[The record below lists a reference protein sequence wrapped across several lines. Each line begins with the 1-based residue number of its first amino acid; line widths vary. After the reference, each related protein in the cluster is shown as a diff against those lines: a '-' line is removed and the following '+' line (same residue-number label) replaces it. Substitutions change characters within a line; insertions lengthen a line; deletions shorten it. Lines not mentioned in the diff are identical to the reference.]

1 MTTIGFIGSGK
12 IGSTV
17 ARLAVDAGHD
27 VVLSNSRGPET
38 LADLVSELGPHA
50 RAATP
55 EEAAE
60 AGDLVVVTI
69 PQKAYREVPRGPLA
83 GKPVLDTINYYPQRD
98 GNVPELDDGSTTSTE
113 LLQAHLAD
121 AHVVKVFN
129 NINFRHLA
137 TLGRPA
143 GDAER
148 SALAIAG
155 DDAGAKA
162 AVTEFLDSIGYD
174 AYDAGPLA
182 EGRRFQ
188 VGAPAYGAPYAPDGL
203 TGPGA
208 PVSAER
214 LAEAV
219 AAASS

>member
-1 MTTIGFIGSGK
+1 VTTIGFIGSGK

-17 ARLAVDAGHD
+17 ARLALDAGHQ
-27 VVLSNSRGPET
+27 VVMSNSRGPDT
-38 LADLVSELGPHA
+38 LADLVAGLGGHA
-50 RAATP
+50 RAATA
-55 EEAAE
+55 EEAAA

-69 PQKAYREVPRGPLA
+69 PLRAYLEVPAAPLA

-98 GNVPELDDGSTTSTE
+98 GSVADLDDGSTTSSE

-129 NINFRHLA
+129 NVNFRHLA

-143 GDAER
+143 GDPER
-148 SALAIAG
+148 SALPIAG
-155 DDAGAKA
+155 NDAGAKA
-162 AVTEFLDSIGYD
+162 AATELLDSLGYD

-188 VGAPAYGAPYAPDGL
+188 PGTPAYAAPYAPEGM
-203 TGPGA
+203 TGAGHPL
-208 PVSAER
+208 PAER
-214 LAEAV
+214 LAALLAEG
-219 AAASS
+219 